1 MKIFLDTA
9 DIDQIRKFAEIG
21 IIDGVT
27 TNPAIL
33 AQEGK
38 NFHDVVNE
46 ITQIIDGPISGEVV
60 SLTAEK
66 MIKEAHA
73 LASIHPNIVVKL
85 PAIPEGFKALY
96 SLSREGIKTNFT
108 VVYTVNQALLAAKNG
123 ATYVSPF
130 VGRLEANSG
139 SHANLIEDIG
149 KIYQNYS
156 FKTQILAASMRNV
169 VYVKQAALAG
179 AHVAT
184 IPPIVLD
191 DMMRSELSEIAL
203 AGFLEE
209 WDKMSSSAKNIFK
222 EKL

>member
-130 VGRLEANSG
+130 VGRLEANAG
-139 SHANLIEDIG
+139 SHANLIEDIACIF
-149 KIYQNYS
+149 KNYS
-156 FKTQILAASMRNV
+156 FTTKILAASMRNV
-169 VYVKQAALAG
+169 VYVKEAALAG

-184 IPPIVLD
+184 IPPAVLE

-203 AGFLEE
+203 AGFLKE
-209 WDKMSSSAKNIFK
+209 WESMPADKKNIFGTD
-222 EKL
+222 E